1 MHPPPASLSVDALRA
16 RGREAVAL
24 ARRVDRPLAVG
35 LVVATATAAVFA
47 KLADSLRE
55 DEALSRLDRSVANWM
70 VDHRSDGLVAILR
83 QVTRLANPATVVGVV
98 AVVAL
103 ALAIRRHV
111 ASAAL
116 LVASSAGAAVL
127 VGVAKLV
134 VARPRPPVSGAA
146 VVAHGYAFPSGHAAQ
161 SVACYGA
168 LAIVAFD
175 VVRGRRLRIALT
187 AVAAAG
193 AFLIGASRIVLGV
206 HWFTDVVAGWAL
218 ALGWLAF
225 VATAARLRSLR
236 SSGSGVLRAVP
247 AAGDSLPP

>member
-1 MHPPPASLSVDALRA
+1 VHPPPASLRAAALQARA
-16 RGREAVAL
+16 REAVAL

-35 LVVATATAAVFA
+35 LVVAAATAALFA
-47 KLADSLRE
+47 QLADSLRE

-70 VDHRSDGLVAILR
+70 VDHRGDGLVTFLR
-83 QVTRLANPATVVGVV
+83 QVTRLANPATVVVVV
-98 AVVAL
+98 AGVAL

-146 VVAHGYAFPSGHAAQ
+146 VTAHGYSFPSGHAAQ

-175 VVRGRRLRIALT
+175 VVRGRRLRIVL
-187 AVAAAG
+187 AVAAAAA

-206 HWFTDVVAGWAL
+206 HWCTDVLAGWAL

-225 VATAARLRSLR
+225 VSTAARLRGLR
-236 SSGSGVLRAVP
+236 ASGAGVLRGP
-247 AAGDSLPP
+247 PEPGGSLPP